1 MGDHRVG
8 AVGVTSHGDGVVDRR
23 PSAGD
28 GCHHWYTRGG
38 GVGRSVKLRSCMVR
52 MKTRTVT
59 RAACGAVVDV
69 GAVHGMVVDIG
80 AARGMATVSKVP
92 TNEEG

>member
-1 MGDHRVG
+1 
-8 AVGVTSHGDGVVDRR
+8 
-23 PSAGD
+23 
-28 GCHHWYTRGG
+28 
-38 GVGRSVKLRSCMVR
+38 MVR

-69 GAVHGMVVDIG
+69 GAVRGMVVDIG